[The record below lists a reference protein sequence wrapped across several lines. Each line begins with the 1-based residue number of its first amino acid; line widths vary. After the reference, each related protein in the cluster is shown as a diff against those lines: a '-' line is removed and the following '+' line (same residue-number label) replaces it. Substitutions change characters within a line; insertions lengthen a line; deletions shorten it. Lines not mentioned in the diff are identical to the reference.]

1 MIPKRAYP
9 YVLFFFQGGYVKHH
23 RASSLTLSIILWTLA
38 AMALPLTLAARQ
50 HAATSSE
57 EIVGI
62 VTQISATSMTVQTS
76 RDTRDVLI
84 NSATVVRLD
93 GHASSISAI
102 AVGDKVEVHAQ
113 RNSDGTSTALVI
125 DAESHPHIG
134 LEGVVKS
141 ASATS
146 LTITTANNGDVV
158 VNLTADTHFFVNGQK
173 ATAADIHTGD
183 HVEVEAQE
191 QTDKTLNALV
201 VTVEID
207 NVYLS
212 GVISAASATSITVK
226 TSSGDVVVGLTSS
239 TLIRTDGNVVDAS
252 VLVIGSRVEVEAVR
266 KADQT
271 LAAITINVERAD
283 ALAEIEGTVTA
294 VGSDHLTVH
303 PRSGN
308 DVTIG
313 VTTATIIRKDDQ
325 LLGLADVKVGDLV
338 HVDARVNTDET
349 FTALRIEIEG
359 SSGDGNHTMVDLTG
373 TIASVASGSI
383 TVTAGSR
390 TVTVNISSAT
400 VIRRGSTTSSLSE
413 LKAGDHVEV
422 QGLLNADGSVAATLI
437 QVEQVSPP
445 PPPHPEAVVFAGTV
459 TAVSATSLTVKAGA
473 TSVIVSL
480 TSTTVVSN
488 GDHTGSISD
497 LKIGQHVEVHAN
509 RMTDGTLIATQVRI
523 ENDSH

>member
-1 MIPKRAYP
+1 
-9 YVLFFFQGGYVKHH
+9 
-23 RASSLTLSIILWTLA
+23 
-38 AMALPLTLAARQ
+38 
-50 HAATSSE
+50 
-57 EIVGI
+57 
-62 VTQISATSMTVQTS
+62 
-76 RDTRDVLI
+76 
-84 NSATVVRLD
+84 
-93 GHASSISAI
+93 
-102 AVGDKVEVHAQ
+102 
-113 RNSDGTSTALVI
+113 
-125 DAESHPHIG
+125 
-134 LEGVVKS
+134 
-141 ASATS
+141 
-146 LTITTANNGDVV
+146 
-158 VNLTADTHFFVNGQK
+158 
-173 ATAADIHTGD
+173 
-183 HVEVEAQE
+183 
-191 QTDKTLNALV
+191 
-201 VTVEID
+201 
-207 NVYLS
+207 
-212 GVISAASATSITVK
+212 
-226 TSSGDVVVGLTSS
+226 
-239 TLIRTDGNVVDAS
+239 
-252 VLVIGSRVEVEAVR
+252 
-266 KADQT
+266 
-271 LAAITINVERAD
+271 
-283 ALAEIEGTVTA
+283 
-294 VGSDHLTVH
+294 
-303 PRSGN
+303 
-308 DVTIG
+308 
-313 VTTATIIRKDDQ
+313 
-325 LLGLADVKVGDLV
+325 LADVKVGDLV

-413 LKAGDHVEV
+413 LKAGDHVEI